1 MVHRL
6 FLSFGGRR
14 RRIIPCLLFTDF
26 LSLRDSS
33 CAISK
38 PARSLLCD
46 SWTCAIPPVQ
56 SLNLAV
62 SGRPGAGQ
70 GNGQKGSYGGGIVS

>member
-33 CAISK
+33 CAI
-38 PARSLLCD
+38 PF
-46 SWTCAIPPVQ
+46 VQ

-70 GNGQKGSYGGGIVS
+70 GKGQKGSYGGGIVS